1 MRDSLKVIPVNLRL
15 ENHPLDLLIR
25 HAITRGNVAA
35 SMFQQ
40 MILSVTL
47 SEHSILL

>member
-1 MRDSLKVIPVNLRL
+1 MRGSLKMIPANLRL
-15 ENHPLDLLIR
+15 ENHPLELLIR

-47 SEHSILL
+47 SKH